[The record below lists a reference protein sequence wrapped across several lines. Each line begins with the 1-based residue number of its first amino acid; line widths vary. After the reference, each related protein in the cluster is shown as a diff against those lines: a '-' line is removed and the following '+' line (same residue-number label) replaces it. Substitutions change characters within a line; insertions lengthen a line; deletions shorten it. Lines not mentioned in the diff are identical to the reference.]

1 MKGGGTRGG
10 IGLGFQLGIHP
21 EEFLLATKCFYMNT
35 NRFEAP
41 KHQPVKRR
49 RPVDSDSAWLGLA
62 VVATLVFVVAIRMLT
77 WIA

>member
-1 MKGGGTRGG
+1 
-10 IGLGFQLGIHP
+10 
-21 EEFLLATKCFYMNT
+21 MNT